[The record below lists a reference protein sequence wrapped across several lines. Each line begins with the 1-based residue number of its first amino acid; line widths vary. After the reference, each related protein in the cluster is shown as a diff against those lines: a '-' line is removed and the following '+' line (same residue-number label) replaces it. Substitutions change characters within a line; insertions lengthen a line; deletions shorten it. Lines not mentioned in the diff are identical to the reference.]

1 MLVRPVLLLKFFLH
15 LFVAVLGLPCYAR
28 LSLVVVS
35 EGYSLVAV
43 LGLLIVVASLVME
56 HGF

>member
-1 MLVRPVLLLKFFLH
+1 MLVRPVLFLKFFIH
-15 LFVAVLGLPCYAR
+15 LFFAVLGLPCYAR
-28 LSLVVVS
+28 LSLVAVS

-43 LGLLIVVASLVME
+43 LGLLIVVASRVVE